1 MNMILTTSSFI
12 FPLITVPYVS
22 RVIGPDGMGA
32 ISWAQT
38 FVSYFSLVAVL
49 GINTYGIREVAKV
62 RNDREKLSVVT
73 QELITILIISTTI
86 AYAAFLVT
94 IFTLP
99 KAREDKPLMLIFSI
113 SIWMTSCG
121 INWFYQGIEQYGYI
135 TTRNILVKL
144 IGLILIFIFV
154 HQSSDYYIYA
164 LILVLGLVG
173 SNLFNLI
180 QLHKYVHFDI
190 KHKLNLRRHFKP
202 LINFSISSI
211 SAGMYVQLDMLFLGF
226 FGTNKAMGL
235 YQLVTKIRTIGYS
248 AVNSVGS
255 VMLPR
260 LSYYASRENSH
271 DKTSQLVAKNLNFLF
286 IVGLLFIASI
296 TICAKP
302 IILIL
307 GGEQYLGAS
316 VALIISSI
324 SILLSSA
331 NTILTQYMIACG
343 QEHRYAT
350 INVISLIGGIILCFI
365 FIPAFSIAGAALSG
379 VCIEIL
385 TLLLNSFFLRDF
397 LREIMKYLDFIRV
410 FIAFA
415 ISFTISSLFAYRL
428 IGMNPFFQL
437 LINTTIFIIP
447 YMILLLI
454 FKESF
459 IYYSIKP
466 ILSRFTKNT

>member
-154 HQSSDYYIYA
+154 HQSSDYYI
-164 LILVLGLVG
+164 
-173 SNLFNLI
+173 
-180 QLHKYVHFDI
+180 
-190 KHKLNLRRHFKP
+190 
-202 LINFSISSI
+202 
-211 SAGMYVQLDMLFLGF
+211 
-226 FGTNKAMGL
+226 
-235 YQLVTKIRTIGYS
+235 
-248 AVNSVGS
+248 
-255 VMLPR
+255 
-260 LSYYASRENSH
+260 
-271 DKTSQLVAKNLNFLF
+271 
-286 IVGLLFIASI
+286 
-296 TICAKP
+296 
-302 IILIL
+302 
-307 GGEQYLGAS
+307 
-316 VALIISSI
+316 
-324 SILLSSA
+324 
-331 NTILTQYMIACG
+331 
-343 QEHRYAT
+343 
-350 INVISLIGGIILCFI
+350 
-365 FIPAFSIAGAALSG
+365 
-379 VCIEIL
+379 
-385 TLLLNSFFLRDF
+385 
-397 LREIMKYLDFIRV
+397 
-410 FIAFA
+410 
-415 ISFTISSLFAYRL
+415 
-428 IGMNPFFQL
+428 
-437 LINTTIFIIP
+437 
-447 YMILLLI
+447 
-454 FKESF
+454 
-459 IYYSIKP
+459 
-466 ILSRFTKNT
+466 